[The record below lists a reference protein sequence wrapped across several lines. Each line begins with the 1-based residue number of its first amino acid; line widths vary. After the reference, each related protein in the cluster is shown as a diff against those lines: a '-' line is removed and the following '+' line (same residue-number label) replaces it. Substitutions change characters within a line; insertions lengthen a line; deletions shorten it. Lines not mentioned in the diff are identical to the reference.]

1 MELIKTLKN
10 VNSELTREEEIIH
23 NPYLKFNFDWKNA
36 TDKFVELRQESNVYN
51 WLTPIIFPSKLCF
64 IIEIMKNNMN
74 YILKDREKA
83 FSLICSKLQITQSSF
98 YSGIYELQD
107 ILISSRKVKVC
118 KNGNVI
124 LMNDI

>member
-1 MELIKTLKN
+1 MKLIKTLF
-10 VNSELTREEEIIH
+10 ELTKEEEIVH

-36 TDKFVELRQESNVYN
+36 SNGFVYLRPESNIYH
-51 WLTPIIFPSKLCF
+51 WLNPVIFSIKLGF
-64 IIEIMKNNMN
+64 IIEIMKNNMD

-98 YSGIYELQD
+98 YSSIYELQD
-107 ILISSRKVKVC
+107 MLISSGKVKVC
-118 KNGNVI
+118 KNGKVI

>member
-51 WLTPIIFPSKLCF
+51 WLTPIIFSIKLGF
-64 IIEIMKNNMN
+64 IIEIMKNNMD

-98 YSGIYELQD
+98 YSSIYELQD
-107 ILISSRKVKVC
+107 ILIRSRKVKVC
-118 KNGNVI
+118 KNGKVI